1 MCWMRLNSSMSDWS
15 GADRTCRG
23 RAALNS
29 PRTSQPPGAR
39 ALEVVAFL
47 DEQVEPVEERV
58 DVGARQAV
66 VEHRHGQVR
75 VDLGDP
81 PGRDPRLRGAE
92 IVHARAEPVEVGQFQ
107 PVEVRDFEMA
117 AQVFLREGDRGFATD
132 RQPDDADALAPE
144 DILLHAARAAPRWC
158 RGR

>member
-1 MCWMRLNSSMSDWS
+1 MEPPGVVWEYSVLWMLTSPASAIRPSVSWAQVRETPLLVANTLWAMCWMRLNSSMSDWS

-81 PGRDPRLRGAE
+81 PGRDPRLRGAD
-92 IVHARAEPVEVGQFQ
+92 IVH
-107 PVEVRDFEMA
+107 
-117 AQVFLREGDRGFATD
+117 
-132 RQPDDADALAPE
+132 
-144 DILLHAARAAPRWC
+144 
-158 RGR
+158 